1 MPERRSP
8 GRGRRAASPPREILA
23 RQVRAEDLPDV
34 ARPGASASPQ
44 QDTTVDPAVGASRN
58 AALVNE
64 LARSVVDAGRLP
76 LRLTEAVLESQAKAI
91 EDWTARGALPAVL
104 LPGAA
109 VLKAQIG
116 FLIGMIRSVSGS
128 DRSGP

>member
-23 RQVRAEDLPDV
+23 SQVRAEDLPDV

-44 QDTTVDPAVGASRN
+44 QDATVEAAVGASRN

-64 LARSVVDAGRLP
+64 LARSAVEAGLLP
-76 LRLTEAVLESQAKAI
+76 LRLTEAALEGQARAL
-91 EDWTARGALPAVL
+91 EDLVARGAVPAVL
-104 LPGAA
+104 VPGAA

-116 FLIGMIRSVSGS
+116 FLIGVIRSVSGS
-128 DRSGP
+128 GPSGP